1 MGKFILEITTSIPLH
16 RFKQMVFGN
25 VISGA
30 VALGTSATILA
41 MGWLQDGF
49 VFFSLGVKDGKR
61 YSMPASNPT
70 PHERNTI

>member
-1 MGKFILEITTSIPLH
+1 MYLEGHHMGKFILEITTSIPLH

-49 VFFSLGVKDGKR
+49 VFFLWG
-61 YSMPASNPT
+61 
-70 PHERNTI
+70 